1 LTARQRRG
9 GEPSNPSADQ
19 PALVRVELPAPVD
32 PAATGVALV
41 TLDRPGALNALSFG
55 MVAELA
61 DALERLEA
69 DPACRVAVIAGGE
82 RAFAAGAD
90 IRELAVQTPRTLG
103 EGVARGQGFHHWDRV
118 GSISIPL
125 IAAVRGLALGGGCE
139 LAMLC
144 DIVVA
149 GESAQFGQPEIRL
162 GIIPGA
168 GGTQRLPRAVGR
180 AAAMDLILTG
190 RSIPAHEALERG
202 LVSRLVPDADV
213 VPAGVAIG
221 AQIAAYPRVAV
232 AAAKRAVNAA
242 SETGL
247 TAGLRRER
255 QAFFALFDTAGQ
267 REGMAAFLE
276 KRPPAWRES

>member
-1 LTARQRRG
+1 
-9 GEPSNPSADQ
+9 
-19 PALVRVELPAPVD
+19 
-32 PAATGVALV
+32 
-41 TLDRPGALNALSFG
+41 
-55 MVAELA
+55 MVGELA
-61 DALERLEA
+61 DALERLDS
-69 DPACRVAVIAGGE
+69 DPGCKVAVIAGHE

-90 IRELAVQTPRTLG
+90 IRELAVQTPSSLSAD
-103 EGVARGQGFHHWDRV
+103 VAAGRGFHHWDRL

-180 AAAMDLILTG
+180 PVAMDLILTG
-190 RSIPAHEALERG
+190 RSISAQEALDRG
-202 LVSRLVPDADV
+202 LVSRVVPDAEV
-213 VPAGVAIG
+213 VAAAMAIG
-221 AQIAAYPRVAV
+221 AEIAAFPRAAV
-232 AAAKRAVNAA
+232 AAAKGAVGAA
-242 SETGL
+242 SELGL
-247 TAGLRRER
+247 TAGLQRER
-255 QAFFALFDTAGQ
+255 QAFFALFDTADQ

-276 KRPPAWRES
+276 KRPPAWSES